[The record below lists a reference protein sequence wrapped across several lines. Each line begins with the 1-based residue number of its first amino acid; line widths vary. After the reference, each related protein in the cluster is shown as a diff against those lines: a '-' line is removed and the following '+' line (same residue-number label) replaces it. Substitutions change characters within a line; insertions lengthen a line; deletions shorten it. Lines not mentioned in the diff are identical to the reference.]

1 MIKLNFSYLSYF
13 RISLIE
19 KTKDSILYSKNLSY
33 FLSFL
38 YIVFNFNINKLSIFV
53 KPRRKKLLNIVS
65 TPQTSKRKAVQFT
78 SIKYKSS
85 ILLKVPFY
93 KTSLTNFLKLKIYF
107 LELSKIFL
115 SILSFQNKFIFSS
128 LSKLIYIK
136 KVFILIFFISVFV
149 YFHGYFFLG
158 ILHNFVIFLFM
169 FLQIVFFTT
178 CERKILALT
187 QRRVGPRVVGARGRL
202 QFFADAIKLLT
213 KTNASPKK
221 INMLFFQGSA
231 VAAYWL
237 SWLNFSNLFF
247 SYGEDI
253 IDIEYNI
260 FFAIVV
266 SLVFSIAWI
275 VAGWSS
281 VSRYALLG
289 CLRACVQ
296 SISYEI
302 LMSAILL
309 NMVLFA
315 GVINYEIIV
324 TQQETISFIFFFPYL
339 AVIGFLATLME
350 TNRPPFDLSEAES
363 DLVAGYTVE
372 YAGILF
378 GLFYL
383 AEYLNLFTNAIVL
396 VILFLGSWWTI
407 AHYFGNFARL
417 IAQILVLTYDE
428 ETQFITLEFYLQFE
442 DHFLSQYGN
451 DYYLNNVFNIKR
463 YRF

>member
-1 MIKLNFSYLSYF
+1 MVKVNFWYISYF
-13 RISLIE
+13 RISQLRV
-19 KTKDSILYSKNLSY
+19 KKKSIIYAKNICY
-33 FLSFL
+33 FLSFF
-38 YIVFNFNINKLSIFV
+38 YILLNFKNIKV
-53 KPRRKKLLNIVS
+53 KIYAKPKVIKLLSLIT
-65 TPQTSKRKAVQFT
+65 TPQTSKRKAFQFYQ
-78 SIKYKSS
+78 IKYKYLISLEYSCSSVIIVNYLYFYFFIKRLSFLFSS
-85 ILLKVPFY
+85 ILTFN
-93 KTSLTNFLKLKIYF
+93 T
-107 LELSKIFL
+107 
-115 SILSFQNKFIFSS
+115 KFNLVGSVR
-128 LSKLIYIK
+128 LNYIK
-136 KVFILIFFISVFV
+136 YVIILIIFFSTFF

-158 ILHNFVIFLFM
+158 ILHNFLIFLFM

-187 QRRVGPRVVGARGRL
+187 QRRVGPRVIGARGRL
-202 QFFADAIKLLT
+202 QFFADAVKLLT

-221 INMLFFQGSA
+221 VNMLFFQACAIG
-231 VAAYWL
+231 AYWL

-247 SYGEDI
+247 NYGEDI

-260 FFAIVV
+260 FFAIAV

-281 VSRYALLG
+281 VSKYAMLG

-302 LMSAILL
+302 LMSAVLL
-309 NMVLFA
+309 NIILFA
-315 GVINYEIIV
+315 GVINFELIV

-350 TNRPPFDLSEAES
+350 SNKPPFDLSEAES
-363 DLVAGYTVE
+363 DIVAGYTVE

-378 GLFYL
+378 GLFML

-407 AHYFGNFARL
+407 SHYLVNFVYTL
-417 IAQILVLTYDE
+417 KCIALNLSTYPTHSISLRYLLPLNDNFVFKM
-428 ETQFITLEFYLQFE
+428 TYFYDSLP
-442 DHFLSQYGN
+442 L
-451 DYYLNNVFNIKR
+451 LKMWWCT
-463 YRF
+463 

>member
-1 MIKLNFSYLSYF
+1 MIIIGIFIGIFCYF
-13 RISLIE
+13 
-19 KTKDSILYSKNLSY
+19 N
-33 FLSFL
+33 
-38 YIVFNFNINKLSIFV
+38 
-53 KPRRKKLLNIVS
+53 
-65 TPQTSKRKAVQFT
+65 
-78 SIKYKSS
+78 
-85 ILLKVPFY
+85 
-93 KTSLTNFLKLKIYF
+93 
-107 LELSKIFL
+107 
-115 SILSFQNKFIFSS
+115 
-128 LSKLIYIK
+128 
-136 KVFILIFFISVFV
+136 
-149 YFHGYFFLG
+149 GYFFLG
-158 ILHNFVIFLFM
+158 ILHNFLIFLFM

-213 KTNASPKK
+213 KSNASPKK

-253 IDIEYNI
+253 IEIEYNI

-266 SLVFSIAWI
+266 SLIFSIAWI

-309 NMVLFA
+309 NMVLFS

-324 TQQETISFIFFFPYL
+324 AQQEAISFIFFFPYL
-339 AVIGFLATLME
+339 AVIGFLATLIE

-383 AEYLNLFTNAIVL
+383 AEYLNLFTNAVVL

-407 AHYFGNFARL
+407 AHYVGNFISLAVSLL
-417 IAQILVLTYDE
+417 ILSYDE
-428 ETQFITLEFYLQFE
+428 TSIYLYLRSFSILSDFYEVRVSGFYDVADLAEWF
-442 DHFLSQYGN
+442 
-451 DYYLNNVFNIKR
+451 
-463 YRF
+463 YRT

>member
-1 MIKLNFSYLSYF
+1 MVKINFSYTSYF
-13 RISLIE
+13 RISRLSVS
-19 KTKDSILYSKNLSY
+19 KTSIIYAKNISY
-33 FLSFL
+33 FLSFFFL
-38 YIVFNFNINKLSIFV
+38 LFNFKNSKIKFFS
-53 KPRRKKLLNIVS
+53 KPRKKKLLNLIT
-65 TPQTSKRKAVQFT
+65 TPQTSKRKAFQFIQLKYKYSINVLFT
-78 SIKYKSS
+78 SNSYS
-85 ILLKVPFY
+85 ILNYLLIYSFVK
-93 KTSLTNFLKLKIYF
+93 KLSY
-107 LELSKIFL
+107 LFL
-115 SILSFQNKFIFSS
+115 SILTFQTKFFIKSPVKLNYIKNVIIIGIS
-128 LSKLIYIK
+128 LS
-136 KVFILIFFISVFV
+136 IFF

-158 ILHNFVIFLFM
+158 LLHNFIIFLFM

-187 QRRVGPRVVGARGRL
+187 QRRVGPRVIGARGRL
-202 QFFADAIKLLT
+202 QFFADAVKLLT

-221 INMLFFQGSA
+221 VNMLFFQACAIG
-231 VAAYWL
+231 AYWL

-247 SYGEDI
+247 GYGEDI

-260 FFAIVV
+260 FFAIAV

-281 VSRYALLG
+281 VSKYAMLG

-302 LMSAILL
+302 LMSAVLL
-309 NMVLFA
+309 NVVLFA
-315 GVINYEIIV
+315 GVINFELIV
-324 TQQETISFIFFFPYL
+324 SQQETISFIFFFPYL

-350 TNRPPFDLSEAES
+350 SNKPPFDLSEAES

-378 GLFYL
+378 GLFML

-407 AHYFGNFARL
+407 SHYLGNFW
-417 IAQILVLTYDE
+417 QLVDSVTFSSYKGNYIYNYLYSIEGFADGFKIRAKCINAAKAGIYDH
-428 ETQFITLEFYLQFE
+428 L
-442 DHFLSQYGN
+442 H
-451 DYYLNNVFNIKR
+451 K
-463 YRF
+463 

>member
-1 MIKLNFSYLSYF
+1 MIKINFLYISYF
-13 RISLIE
+13 RISQLRVKKKSLI
-19 KTKDSILYSKNLSY
+19 YAKNICY
-33 FLSFL
+33 FLSFF
-38 YIVFNFNINKLSIFV
+38 YILLNFKGIKIKIFA
-53 KPRRKKLLNIVS
+53 KPRSVKLLSLIT
-65 TPQTSKRKAVQFT
+65 TPQTSKRKAFQFHQ
-78 SIKYKSS
+78 IKYKYVISLECNCKPIIIDNYLSFYIFINRLSHLFSS
-85 ILLKVPFY
+85 ILTFNSKFVLVSPVK
-93 KTSLTNFLKLKIYF
+93 LNFIKNVVI
-107 LELSKIFL
+107 L
-115 SILSFQNKFIFSS
+115 SIFFG
-128 LSKLIYIK
+128 
-136 KVFILIFFISVFV
+136 VFF

-158 ILHNFVIFLFM
+158 LLHNFLIFLFM

-187 QRRVGPRVVGARGRL
+187 QRRVGPRVIGARGRL
-202 QFFADAIKLLT
+202 QFFADAVKLLT

-221 INMLFFQGSA
+221 VNMLFFQACAIG
-231 VAAYWL
+231 AYWL

-247 SYGEDI
+247 NYGEDI

-260 FFAIVV
+260 FFAIAV

-281 VSRYALLG
+281 VSKYAMLG

-302 LMSAILL
+302 LMSAVLL
-309 NMVLFA
+309 NIILFA
-315 GVINYEIIV
+315 GVINFELIV

-350 TNRPPFDLSEAES
+350 SNKPPFDLSEAES

-378 GLFYL
+378 GLFML
-383 AEYLNLFTNAIVL
+383 AEYLNLFTNAVVL

-407 AHYFGNFARL
+407 SHYLVNFLYILKCILFNLSIDPSYYISLRHLL
-417 IAQILVLTYDE
+417 ILNDNFVFKMTCFYDSLPLLKMWWC
-428 ETQFITLEFYLQFE
+428 I
-442 DHFLSQYGN
+442 
-451 DYYLNNVFNIKR
+451 
-463 YRF
+463 